1 MYDSI
6 IDKLNSQIVNKKTAH
21 AYLFE
26 VNNYDD
32 DFKIILNFV
41 KMLLSNMT
49 YSEVVNS
56 NDNIFNQIDNNE
68 YVDLY
73 IVEPDNNMIRK
84 YQMLDL
90 MEEFNN
96 KSLFDNGDYVDIYVI
111 DPEKNGIKKNQMLDL
126 MNEFNNKSLL
136 NNKKIYIIKECD
148 KFNASSANTI
158 LKFLEEPNEDIVG
171 ILLTNNR
178 YKVIDTIIS
187 RCQVITF
194 IDDTKFN
201 LDDSF
206 VDLVDFLLNIKKN
219 ISNYDEIYKE
229 YFSDKNSSKKSLV
242 YLEEVFINS
251 INKNIDLTI
260 LDNYDNKTISNLIII
275 IEDELYKLKFN
286 VNLNLWFDDFLV
298 RVMEV
303 IG

>member
-6 IDKLNSQIVNKKTAH
+6 INKLNSQIINKKTAH

-26 VNNYDD
+26 VNNYDED
-32 DFKIILNFV
+32 YKVILNFV

-49 YSEVVNS
+49 YNEVIS
-56 NDNIFNQIDNNE
+56 SDIDYFNQI
-68 YVDLY
+68 
-73 IVEPDNNMIRK
+73 
-84 YQMLDL
+84 
-90 MEEFNN
+90 
-96 KSLFDNGDYVDIYVI
+96 DNGDYVDLYVI

-148 KFNASSANTI
+148 KFNSHSANTI
-158 LKFLEEPNEDIVG
+158 LKFLEEPNEDIIG

-194 IDDTKFN
+194 IDDTKFEV
-201 LDDSF
+201 DDEYI
-206 VDLVDFLLNIKKN
+206 DLIDFILNIKKN
-219 ISNYDEIYKE
+219 ITSYDEINKR
-229 YFSDKNSSKKSLV
+229 YFTDKGVSKDSLL
-242 YLEEVFINS
+242 YLEEVFINT
-251 INKNIDLTI
+251 INNNINLNI
-260 LDNYDNKTISNLIII
+260 LNELDNKVISNLIIV
-275 IEDELYKLKFN
+275 IEKEVAKLKFN
-286 VNLNLWFDDFLV
+286 VNLNLWFDDFIV

-303 IG
+303 LE

>member
-56 NDNIFNQIDNNE
+56 NDNIFIQIDNNE

-96 KSLFDNGDYVDIYVI
+96 KSL
-111 DPEKNGIKKNQMLDL
+111 LD
-126 MNEFNNKSLL
+126 
-136 NNKKIYIIKECD
+136 NKKIYIIKECD

-206 VDLVDFLLNIKKN
+206 IDLVDFLLNIKKN

-275 IEDELYKLKFN
+275 IEDELYNLKFN